1 MDKHNSRIGF
11 FLSVV
16 LCLIGMGLGIYHA
29 VTDIPAGCRG
39 GSLSTCGDGRTTG
52 IAIIL
57 VTGVLLSFAPRR
69 WRELNKKDSQGKN
82 KE

>member
-1 MDKHNSRIGF
+1 MDRHNSRIGF
-11 FLSVV
+11 YVSVV

-52 IAIIL
+52 IVLIL
-57 VTGVLLSFAPRR
+57 ITGTLLVLARRR
-69 WRELNKKDSQGKN
+69 WRELNKKDSFGKDG
-82 KE
+82 E